1 MTYEFDRV
9 REAFAGSLGGRLLSA
24 VENVLARAWRSSAA
38 VQAIVRA
45 IAAASVAS
53 SIRMMAVAVTV
64 AAIVQPLLIRLM
76 PRTVAPAVP
85 WWAYGLVA
93 VVSAVAATQA
103 EALAV
108 SWPASRLRRLIGR

>member
-1 MTYEFDRV
+1 MTQEFDHV
-9 REAFAGSLGGRLLSA
+9 REAFARSVAGRLLSA
-24 VENVLARAWRSSAA
+24 IEDVWLRAWRSSAA
-38 VQAIVRA
+38 VHA
-45 IAAASVAS
+45 IAGAIATASAAS

-76 PRTVAPAVP
+76 PLTVAPAVP

-93 VVSAVAATQA
+93 VVSTVAATQA
-103 EALAV
+103 EALAT

>member
-1 MTYEFDRV
+1 MTHEFDRV
-9 REAFAGSLGGRLLSA
+9 RDAFAESLGGRLLSA
-24 VENVLARAWRSSAA
+24 LEDVLARAWRSSAA
-38 VQAIVRA
+38 VHA
-45 IAAASVAS
+45 IARASAAVSVAS
-53 SIRMMAVAVTV
+53 SIRMMAIAVTV

-76 PRTVAPAVP
+76 PPSVAPAVP

-93 VVSAVAATQA
+93 FVSAVAATQA